1 MKIEQVWKALETDLA
16 AVEQCLSQNLQSRA
30 PLISEVGFHILSGG
44 GKRIRPL
51 LLLLSARACGYRG
64 TRHYLLGSIV
74 EYIHTASLLHDDVID
89 EANIRRGQASANR
102 VFGNQASILVGD
114 FLYSK
119 ALYLAVREQNQ
130 EIMDVL
136 SDATT
141 VMSEGEVM
149 QLASIGNL
157 DLAEEEYLTVVTNKT
172 AVLISAACHL
182 GAILADAPGARK
194 EALLRFGLNIGIAF
208 QLIDDALDYA
218 AQEGKL
224 GKRVGKDLMEGKVT
238 LPIIHL
244 LRHSAAAEKSRMR
257 RIFENGTPDADDATF
272 VQECIARYDSIH
284 YTLQRAESYVKT
296 AKRHLDPIEDSPA
309 KDALFAVSDYISRR
323 ER

>member
-1 MKIEQVWKALETDLA
+1 MKIQQVWKDLEQDLA
-16 AVEQCLSQNLQSRA
+16 HVEQCLSQNLQSKA

-51 LLLLSARACGYRG
+51 LLLLSAKACGYRG
-64 TRHYLLGSIV
+64 MRHHLLGSIV

-89 EANIRRGQASANR
+89 EASIRRGQTSANR

-141 VMSEGEVM
+141 IMSEGEVM

-157 DLAEEEYLTVVTNKT
+157 DLTEEEYLTVVTNKT
-172 AVLISAACHL
+172 AVLIAAACHL
-182 GAILADAPGARK
+182 GAILADAPAPRK
-194 EALLRFGLNIGIAF
+194 QALVDFGLEIGIAF

-218 AQEGKL
+218 AQEGRL

-238 LPIIHL
+238 LPIVHM
-244 LRHSAAAEKSRMR
+244 LRHSAAAEQSRIR
-257 RIFENGTPDADDATF
+257 RIFEDGTPDADDADF
-272 VQECIARYDSIH
+272 VQECIARYDSIN
-284 YTLQRAESYVKT
+284 YTLQQ
-296 AKRHLDPIEDSPA
+296 AKSHVEKAKQHLNPIEDSPA
-309 KDALFAVSDYISRR
+309 KDALFAVSDYIFRR

>member
-1 MKIEQVWKALETDLA
+1 MNIEQVWKDLEKDLA
-16 AVEQCLSQNLQSRA
+16 GVEQCLSQNLKSRA
-30 PLISEVGFHILSGG
+30 PLISEVGFHMLSGG

-51 LLLLSARACGYRG
+51 LLLLSAKVCGYRG
-64 TRHYLLGSIV
+64 ARHYLLGSIV

-89 EANIRRGQASANR
+89 EASIRRGQASANR

-157 DLAEEEYLTVVTNKT
+157 DLTEEEYLTVVTNKT

-182 GAILADAPGARK
+182 GAILADAPSSHK
-194 EALLRFGLNIGIAF
+194 QALVQFGLDVGIAF

-224 GKRVGKDLMEGKVT
+224 GKKVGKDLMEGKVT
-238 LPIIHL
+238 LPIVHL
-244 LRHSAAAEKSRMR
+244 LRHSEAAEESRIR
-257 RIFENGTPDADDATF
+257 RIFENGTPGAEDATF
-272 VQECIARYDSIH
+272 VLDCIDKYDSMD
-284 YTLQRAESYVKT
+284 YTLKQARSYVQT
-296 AKRHLDPIEDSPA
+296 AKQHLDPIEGSPA
-309 KDALFAVSDYISRR
+309 KDALFTVSDYISRR

>member
-1 MKIEQVWKALETDLA
+1 MKIEQVWKDLEKDLA
-16 AVEQCLSQNLQSRA
+16 AVEQCLSQNLHSRA

-51 LLLLSARACGYRG
+51 LLLLSAKACGYRG
-64 TRHYLLGSIV
+64 ARHYLLGSIV

-89 EANIRRGQASANR
+89 EASIRRGQASANS

-157 DLAEEEYLTVVTNKT
+157 ELTEEEYLTVVTNKT

-182 GAILADAPGARK
+182 GAILADAAATWK
-194 EALLRFGLNIGIAF
+194 QAMVQFGLDIGIAF

-224 GKRVGKDLMEGKVT
+224 GKKIGKDLMEGKVT
-238 LPIIHL
+238 LPVIHL
-244 LRHSAAAEKSRMR
+244 LRHSAAAEQFRIR
-257 RIFENGTPDADDATF
+257 AIFEDGTPDTDDADF
-272 VQECIARYDSIH
+272 VQDCIARYDSIN
-284 YTLQRAESYVKT
+284 YTMQQAQSHIET
-296 AKRHLDPIEDSPA
+296 AKRHLDPIEDSSA

-323 ER
+323 QR